1 MPRLRMVKWCRLFI
15 GYVIR
20 PNWLGPC
27 TGISLS
33 PSAIYPCFGPL
44 AVTSPLDEARKRFGD
59 PTQPL
64 DGIGRPRR
72 LGDVVP
78 GIGHLL
84 IGSDKRTL
92 RHVDIRHSRFS
103 LSKHS
108 QAVIYDSM
116 ITALI
121 EPHDLS
127 RCAWKDVGEFRH
139 CLAGGNRHVFLV
151 GDVDVEDDPA
161 AVVSFKFALHG
172 SQYGDGIAEID
183 WC

>member
-1 MPRLRMVKWCRLFI
+1 MLGICI
-15 GYVIR
+15 GGFYSMRNFTGRSSNCIR
-20 PNWLGPC
+20 PHHDILP
-27 TGISLS
+27 TT
-33 PSAIYPCFGPL
+33 YPCSGSL
-44 AVTSPLDEARKRFGD
+44 VVTSPLDGARKHFSD
-59 PTQPL
+59 PSQPF
-64 DGIGRPRR
+64 DGIGRSRR

-92 RHVDIRHSRFS
+92 RHVDVKPGRSF
-103 LSKHS
+103 LSKQS
-108 QAVIYDSM
+108 QAVFYDSM
-116 ITALI
+116 ITVLI

-127 RCAWKDVGEFRH
+127 LCAWKDVGEFRH

-161 AVVSFKFALHG
+161 AFVSFKFALHG